1 VMSRNCPA
9 SRAGRSEAHQPP
21 AGGATVTSVGGSA
34 TGGALAP
41 PAPRVVRR
49 LAGLSAGAAEAE
61 LERRL
66 RVELEAAAALR
77 VDMVGWAARRNS
89 LVVAS
94 SRARASGE
102 LGERCT
108 RGGAGGAMLA
118 HTTAVQSKNKK
129 VLPPAQACSG
139 ARAAPHCRRLQL
151 QEHRCRLAAAEPAE
165 RRTAAEDDPRT
176 IPSPAC
182 HPVRREYGKGRAPR
196 PPRAPAAPPRDG
208 SRLRRRFSARSH
220 RSS

>member
-1 VMSRNCPA
+1 MADEHELMRGDLAVTNNQRDVEELPRLARGAQRGAPA
-9 SRAGRSEAHQPP
+9 ACGRCHRHER
-21 AGGATVTSVGGSA
+21 GRIGSA

-94 SRARASGE
+94 SRA
-102 LGERCT
+102 
-108 RGGAGGAMLA
+108 
-118 HTTAVQSKNKK
+118 
-129 VLPPAQACSG
+129 
-139 ARAAPHCRRLQL
+139 
-151 QEHRCRLAAAEPAE
+151 
-165 RRTAAEDDPRT
+165 
-176 IPSPAC
+176 
-182 HPVRREYGKGRAPR
+182 
-196 PPRAPAAPPRDG
+196 
-208 SRLRRRFSARSH
+208 
-220 RSS
+220 